1 MRRHLVLVLGLAAAT
16 ACEQPAPITGSS
28 AILASAAASQKTMV
42 QGAGVYDLTAAG
54 AGPAYFNYHVQQV
67 PGEAAT
73 GTFSLRFEADGFV
86 VDFDAAATCLAVDAA
101 TNRGWVGG
109 VVTANRS
116 THPGFLDP
124 ITDVGQDVWFRTV
137 DYGEG
142 SNAPADRSTT
152 FGFRGAAGILTSA
165 DYCVARL
172 WPADDAR
179 TWPVTQGNIQVKE

>member
-1 MRRHLVLVLGLAAAT
+1 MRRLLVGVIALAAVAGCDPDQT
-16 ACEQPAPITGSS
+16 LTDAPA
-28 AILASAAASQKTMV
+28 LQASAAASQKTMV
-42 QGAGVYDLTAAG
+42 QGAGIFELAG
-54 AGPAYFNYHVQQV
+54 VGPVSFNYHVKQV

-73 GTFSLRFEADGFV
+73 GTFSLFFEADGYV
-86 VDFDAAATCLAVDAA
+86 IDFDAEATCLSVDAA
-101 TNRGWVGG
+101 NNRGWVGG

-116 THPGFLDP
+116 THPSFINPLLH
-124 ITDVGQDVWFRTV
+124 DVGRDVWFRTV

-165 DYCVARL
+165 DYCLVRP
-172 WPADDAR
+172 WPAADAR